1 MSSTETGR
9 GSNIWVLIL
18 AAGQGARLSSLTT
31 DASGVTVPKQF
42 CSLSG
47 GPSLLHM
54 AVQRARTLAPAER
67 ICVVVAEE
75 QRHWWQP
82 ALGMLPARNVVVQP
96 RNCGTGNGI
105 LLALL
110 AIMERDPQARIAVL
124 PSDHYVSEERV
135 LARALAAAM
144 EEGSAHLVLLGITP
158 VEPDPELGYIVPEAA
173 QAEGTRPVA
182 RFVEKPPPAAAARLI
197 AQGGLWNS
205 LIFAASAAT
214 LLRLFQQGNSR
225 AVAEMRTAVSQT
237 GEPYE
242 APAALH
248 TLYQELPTVDFSRD
262 VLESASGWL
271 RVRAVEPCGWSDLG
285 TVPRVTRVLGNLPPH
300 TLSTNQRDVPYDLAA
315 ALRRRQQG
323 RLLVEGRPPHPE
335 RGAHGLIIGH
345 RH

>member
-1 MSSTETGR
+1 MSSMETGR
-9 GSNIWVLIL
+9 GANIWVLIL

-31 DASGVTVPKQF
+31 DASGVTIPKQF

-54 AVQRARTLAPAER
+54 AIRRARTLAPAER

-75 QRHWWQP
+75 QRHWWRP
-82 ALGMLPARNVVVQP
+82 VLGMLPARNVVVQP

-144 EEGSAHLVLLGITP
+144 AAGSAHLVLLGITP

-173 QAEGTRPVA
+173 PPEGARLVA
-182 RFVEKPPPAAAARLI
+182 RFVEKPPPAVAVRLI

-205 LIFAASAAT
+205 LIFAVSAAT
-214 LLRLFQQGNSR
+214 LLRLFQQDNSQ
-225 AVAEMRTAVSQT
+225 VVEDMRTAVRQT

-242 APAALH
+242 APAALR
-248 TLYQELPTVDFSRD
+248 TLYRELPTVDFSRD
-262 VLESASGWL
+262 VLESASGSL
-271 RVRAVEPCGWSDLG
+271 RVREVEPCGWSDLG
-285 TVPRVTRVLGNLPPH
+285 TVPRVTRVLGNLPSH
-300 TLSTNQRDVPYDLAA
+300 TAPANRRNVPFDLAA
-315 ALRRRQQG
+315 ALQRRQQG
-323 RLLVEGRPPHPE
+323 RLLVESQSPHPE
-335 RGAHGLIIGH
+335 RGAHGLVIGP
-345 RH
+345 RQ